1 MEFFWF
7 LLTIAGMVA
16 CIFLDPSKVLPTF
29 NAAATE
35 AITLTIKMWG
45 VYAIW
50 LGFLE
55 ILTTTNLKRKLFK
68 PLRKIIKFLFGDVD
82 EETEGFLCEN
92 IAGNFLGVGG
102 ISTPSGIKACEKL
115 QGDGA
120 VITAGASML
129 ILLNT
134 SSIQLIPTTV
144 IGLRAASGS
153 ASAADIILPCLI
165 AGVLTTAFSITI
177 TKLYWKFRNKRLKK
191 KGITIEALNEKLN
204 KKSELS
210 IFNKLFFIHKK
221 NTKNKVI
228 NSSKRNNCSKNK
240 ILKEQK
246 N

>member
-1 MEFFWF
+1 M
-7 LLTIAGMVA
+7 LTIAGMVA
-16 CIFLDPSKVLPTF
+16 CLFVNPSLVIPTF
-29 NAAATE
+29 TSAAGE
-35 AITLTIKMWG
+35 AISLTIKMWG

-55 ILTTTNLKRKLFK
+55 ILTTTNIKNKLFK
-68 PLRKIIKFLFGDVD
+68 PLKKIIKFLFGKVD
-82 EETEGFLCEN
+82 EETEGYLCEN

-153 ASAADIILPCLI
+153 ATPADIILPCLI
-165 AGVLTTAFSITI
+165 AGVLTTAFSITL
-177 TKLYWKFRNKRLKK
+177 TKLYWHFRNKRLAK
-191 KGITIEALNEKLN
+191 KGAQTTQTKKPKKLN
-204 KKSELS
+204 
-210 IFNKLFFIHKK
+210 LFKRTRAK
-221 NTKNKVI
+221 N
-228 NSSKRNNCSKNK
+228 
-240 ILKEQK
+240 
-246 N
+246 

>member
-7 LLTIAGMVA
+7 LLTIAGMIG
-16 CIFLDPSKVLPTF
+16 CLILDPSKILPTF

-35 AITLTIKMWG
+35 AISLSLRMWG

-68 PLRKIIKFLFGDVD
+68 PLKKIIKFLFGEVD
-82 EETEGFLCEN
+82 EETEGYLCEN

-153 ASAADIILPCLI
+153 SAPADIILPCLI
-165 AGVLTTAFSITI
+165 AGIATTVFSVTL
-177 TKLYWKFRNKRLKK
+177 TKLYWKFRKKRLAK
-191 KGITIEALNEKLN
+191 KGET
-204 KKSELS
+204 
-210 IFNKLFFIHKK
+210 
-221 NTKNKVI
+221 
-228 NSSKRNNCSKNK
+228 K
-240 ILKEQK
+240 ILKTK
-246 N
+246 LSKKGK

>member
-7 LLTIAGMVA
+7 LLTIIGMIGCV
-16 CIFLDPSKVLPTF
+16 IIDPSKVLPTF

-35 AITLTIKMWG
+35 AISLTIKMWG

-55 ILTTTNLKRKLFK
+55 ILTTTNLKRKLFR
-68 PLRKIIKFLFGDVD
+68 PLKKVIKFLFGSVD
-82 EETEGFLCEN
+82 EETEMYLCEN

-102 ISTPSGIKACEKL
+102 ISTPSGIKAAEKL

-120 VITAGASML
+120 TITAGASML

-153 ASAADIILPCLI
+153 ASPADIILPCLI
-165 AGVLTTAFSITI
+165 AGIATTVFSVTL
-177 TKLYWKFRNKRLKK
+177 TKLYWKFRKKRL
-191 KGITIEALNEKLN
+191 A
-204 KKSELS
+204 KKSETKTLKTKLS
-210 IFNKLFFIHKK
+210 KK
-221 NTKNKVI
+221 GK
-228 NSSKRNNCSKNK
+228 
-240 ILKEQK
+240 
-246 N
+246 

>member
-7 LLTIAGMVA
+7 LLTIIGMIGCV
-16 CIFLDPSKVLPTF
+16 IIDPSKVLPTF

-35 AITLTIKMWG
+35 AISLTIKMWG

-55 ILTTTNLKRKLFK
+55 ILTTTNLKRKLFR
-68 PLRKIIKFLFGDVD
+68 PLKKVIKFLFGSVD
-82 EETEGFLCEN
+82 EETEMYLCEN

-102 ISTPSGIKACEKL
+102 ISTPSGIKAAEKL

-120 VITAGASML
+120 TITAGASML

-153 ASAADIILPCLI
+153 ASPADIILPCLI
-165 AGVLTTAFSITI
+165 AGIATTVFSVTL
-177 TKLYWKFRNKRLKK
+177 TKLYWKFRKKRL
-191 KGITIEALNEKLN
+191 A
-204 KKSELS
+204 KKSETKTLKTKLS
-210 IFNKLFFIHKK
+210 KK
-221 NTKNKVI
+221 G
-228 NSSKRNNCSKNK
+228 R
-240 ILKEQK
+240 
-246 N
+246 

>member
-16 CIFLDPSKVLPTF
+16 CLFVDPSKVLPTF
-29 NAAATE
+29 TSAATE

-55 ILTTTNLKRKLFK
+55 ILTTTNIKQKLFR
-68 PLRKIIKFLFGDVD
+68 PLKKVIKFLFGEVD
-82 EETEGFLCEN
+82 EETEGYLCEN

-102 ISTPSGIKACEKL
+102 ISTPSGIKAAEKL

-134 SSIQLIPTTV
+134 SSIQLIPTTI
-144 IGLRAASGS
+144 IGLRSASGS
-153 ASAADIILPCLI
+153 AAPANIILPCLI
-165 AGVLTTAFSITI
+165 AGVATTIFSVTL
-177 TKLYWKFRNKRLKK
+177 TKLYWHFRNKRLAKK
-191 KGITIEALNEKLN
+191 KGVVATKKCMPVNFSN
-204 KKSELS
+204 KTKPATSQTPLS
-210 IFNKLFFIHKK
+210 PLARIKK
-221 NTKNKVI
+221 MF
-228 NSSKRNNCSKNK
+228 KRNK
-240 ILKEQK
+240 I
-246 N
+246 